1 MSKLRTADTDTG
13 EALEAVKEEV
23 SRTNGTILEATGTT
37 RAATKMVGRTV
48 GDGVTEEEEEEAVV
62 DAVVGS
68 TEDNEREAVEEEEAG
83 TFMEIVDLQIH
94 SKS

>member
-13 EALEAVKEEV
+13 EALVAVKEEV

-37 RAATKMVGRTV
+37 RAASKMVGRTV
-48 GDGVTEEEEEEAVV
+48 GDGVTEEEEEGAVV

-68 TEDNEREAVEEEEAG
+68 TEANEREAVEEVEAG
-83 TFMEIVDLQIH
+83 TFMEIVDLQIL